1 MRLGTRRS
9 ALALAQAELIA
20 QLLGERS
27 DPGALGR
34 EVAARMRSAGAGE
47 LLREAEALAAASGA

>member
-47 LLREAEALAAASGA
+47 LLREDRYSQ